1 MNRRG
6 FLEIVTGT
14 TFAFHVVP
22 RHVLGR
28 GFTPP
33 SEKLN
38 IAGIGIGG
46 QGAGVIR
53 DMATENIVALCDVD
67 SNKAAATV
75 SAFPKAK
82 QFRDYRLL
90 LDKQK
95 DIDAVMIA
103 TPDHMHAP
111 ITISALRAG
120 KHVYVEKPMAHTI
133 EEAQRDDARRS

>member
-53 DMATENIVALCDVD
+53 DMATEEISSPC
-67 SNKAAATV
+67 ATLTSTKRRPR
-75 SAFPKAK
+75 SAHSRRPSSSA
-82 QFRDYRLL
+82 
-90 LDKQK
+90 
-95 DIDAVMIA
+95 IIA
-103 TPDHMHAP
+103 CSWTSKK
-111 ITISALRAG
+111 TS
-120 KHVYVEKPMAHTI
+120 T
-133 EEAQRDDARRS
+133 Q